1 MIFNGFYH
9 AMGFPGG
16 STVKNPP
23 AIAGDVCSIPRTG
36 RPRLQSMGSKK
47 SQHGLLNNNNSHVID
62 FYIIFH

>member
-1 MIFNGFYH
+1 MGSLGGFS
-9 AMGFPGG
+9 GG
-16 STVKNPP
+16 SDGKASACNSGNP
-23 AIAGDVCSIPRTG
+23 GSIPRTG